1 MDLLSLKC
9 KALYPGLLGPLQAGS
24 SRSGIHVLLL
34 SSFFI
39 LLQPRCSFGFS
50 VMSGVPLPLNPPS
63 SPLPLAE
70 AFFFKGSRWLSQLLL
85 QDLILLR
92 LLFQRQFLWLSPFS
106 LSYFP
111 FLFFAHFSFFLI
123 HTFIHYWVIHS
134 LSLLNDTTELR
145 RCILIYNKN
154 EIYNNRGKAM
164 ENTRQSTG
172 VMVLIFI
179 KDGDYGISQK

>member
-106 LSYFP
+106 LLFSLSFLCS
-111 FLFFAHFSFFLI
+111 FLFLSHS
-123 HTFIHYWVIHS
+123 YIHS
-134 LSLLNDTTELR
+134 LLSYSFTFFTQWHYRVKKMHFN
-145 RCILIYNKN
+145 I
-154 EIYNNRGKAM
+154 
-164 ENTRQSTG
+164 
-172 VMVLIFI
+172 
-179 KDGDYGISQK
+179 